1 MYHYSPKKQQTSTW
15 KKYSLAALIGLLP
28 FLYFA
33 VVGYFDWTNITIQD
47 YNIGAFFY
55 NLRVPT
61 LNTIMTGITRL
72 ADREMQ
78 TGVTV
83 VAVLIFFFLKKWRT
97 GLWYGLTVLLGA
109 DVLNGLV
116 KDFYGRV
123 RPDQIEP
130 LIEQGGHA
138 FPSGHAMGA
147 VIVYGGLFFLFTQ
160 YSNLKPWQ
168 WLVGTISV
176 ILILMIGLSRIYL
189 GVHYPSDVIG
199 GFSLGFS
206 WLCLA
211 IAVYG
216 LRATQHDFQ
225 QPKYSFK
232 KY

>member
-1 MYHYSPKKQQTSTW
+1 
-15 KKYSLAALIGLLP
+15 
-28 FLYFA
+28 
-33 VVGYFDWTNITIQD
+33 
-47 YNIGAFFY
+47 
-55 NLRVPT
+55 
-61 LNTIMTGITRL
+61 MTGITRL
-72 ADREMQ
+72 ADVEAQ

-83 VAVLIFFFLKKWRT
+83 IAVVLISAFKKWRT
-97 GLWYGLTVLLGA
+97 GLWYGLTVFFGA
-109 DVLNGLV
+109 GVLNGFV
-116 KDFYGRV
+116 KNFYGRV
-123 RPDQIEP
+123 RPDQIEH

-160 YSNLKPWQ
+160 YSNSKTWK
-168 WLVGTISV
+168 WFVGIISV

-189 GVHYPSDVIG
+189 GVHYPSDVIA

>member
-1 MYHYSPKKQQTSTW
+1 
-15 KKYSLAALIGLLP
+15 
-28 FLYFA
+28 
-33 VVGYFDWTNITIQD
+33 
-47 YNIGAFFY
+47 
-55 NLRVPT
+55 
-61 LNTIMTGITRL
+61 MTGITRL
-72 ADREMQ
+72 ADREAQ

-83 VAVLIFFFLKKWRT
+83 VVVILFSLFKKWRT
-97 GLWYGLTVLLGA
+97 GLWYGLTVLFGA
-109 DVLNGLV
+109 GVLNGLV
-116 KDFYGRV
+116 KSFYGRV
-123 RPDQIEP
+123 RPDQIEH

-160 YSNLKPWQ
+160 YSNSKPWQ
-168 WLVGTISV
+168 WLLGIISV

-189 GVHYPSDVIG
+189 GVHYPSDVIA

-225 QPKYSFK
+225 QPHYSFK